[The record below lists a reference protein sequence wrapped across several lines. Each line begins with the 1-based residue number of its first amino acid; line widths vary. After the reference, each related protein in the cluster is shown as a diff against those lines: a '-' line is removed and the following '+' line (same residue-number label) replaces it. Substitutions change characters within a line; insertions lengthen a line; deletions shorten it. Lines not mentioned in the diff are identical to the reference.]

1 MKPSLKKENQFSK
14 INKNK
19 SAGPHDGPFIF
30 MTINLIRARLIQR
43 KNRFVASVL
52 IDNTETEVYV
62 PNTGRLSELAIPGA
76 RCLLAESSGRYRYKL
91 LYIFNNGF
99 PVMIDSTL
107 SNSLFAE
114 LLVSKKVPG
123 LEKFKLLRREPVYG
137 RHRFDFLIAENKNSC
152 YVELKS
158 CTLFYRDVASFPD
171 AVSSR
176 ASEHIRELA
185 KIPESR
191 LVILV
196 LNNSAEVFIPNYHT
210 DYEFYKT
217 LKENSD
223 RIVISSFRIDYN
235 DQLEIKR
242 LFPVPVIIPEVS
254 KKGFFFMVI
263 SDDNNFYIYISGE
276 CSDVFDE
283 IKKIKRRRS
292 ALKDSLFS
300 ANPIRILKDFPV
312 ITDNLSTG
320 NTIELFTNSGG
331 IKIKGTSSCSSRV
344 FRFKHNPLE
353 QRWFHEH
360 VLKLRF
366 SPYTSER

>member
-1 MKPSLKKENQFSK
+1 
-14 INKNK
+14 
-19 SAGPHDGPFIF
+19 
-30 MTINLIRARLIQR
+30 
-43 KNRFVASVL
+43 
-52 IDNTETEVYV
+52 
-62 PNTGRLSELAIPGA
+62 
-76 RCLLAESSGRYRYKL
+76 
-91 LYIFNNGF
+91 
-99 PVMIDSTL
+99 
-107 SNSLFAE
+107 
-114 LLVSKKVPG
+114 
-123 LEKFKLLRREPVYG
+123 
-137 RHRFDFLIAENKNSC
+137 
-152 YVELKS
+152 
-158 CTLFYRDVASFPD
+158 
-171 AVSSR
+171 
-176 ASEHIRELA
+176 
-185 KIPESR
+185 
-191 LVILV
+191 
-196 LNNSAEVFIPNYHT
+196 
-210 DYEFYKT
+210 
-217 LKENSD
+217 
-223 RIVISSFRIDYN
+223 
-235 DQLEIKR
+235 
-242 LFPVPVIIPEVS
+242 
-254 KKGFFFMVI
+254 MVI